1 MELIMTGKYKKEL
14 VKKIKDAMADK
25 ELAEALCEM
34 IEDQRG
40 GLGFLLSMLSERP
53 RTFNPFI
60 LKGLS
65 IYREPAA
72 IDTKTAELVAV
83 AAAAALG
90 CEHCLEAHI
99 DRAVTEGATL
109 EELMDVMLITGA
121 IAESSTLSV
130 AFRKLKQKEGKIKK
144 TGDRY

>member
-1 MELIMTGKYKKEL
+1 MTGKNRKEL
-14 VKKIKDAMADK
+14 LEKAKDAMADK
-25 ELAEALCEM
+25 ELSEALCEM
-34 IEDQRG
+34 ITEQRG

-72 IDTKTAELVAV
+72 IDTKTAELVAI
-83 AAAAALG
+83 AAAAALS
-90 CEHCLEAHI
+90 CEHCLEVHI

-109 EELMDVMLITGA
+109 DEIMDVMLITA
-121 IAESSTLSV
+121 SIAESSTLSV
-130 AFRKLKQKEGKIKK
+130 AFRKLKQGAGKIKK
-144 TGDRY
+144 AAP

>member
-1 MELIMTGKYKKEL
+1 MNEKNKKEL
-14 VKKIKDAMADK
+14 IKKTKDAMADK

-34 IEDQRG
+34 IVEQRG
-40 GLGFLLSMLSERP
+40 GLGFMLGMLSERP
-53 RTFNPFI
+53 RTFNPLI

-72 IDTKTAELVAV
+72 IDTKTAELVAI
-83 AAAAALG
+83 AAAAALS

-99 DRAVTEGATL
+99 DRALTEGATL
-109 EELMDVMLITGA
+109 EEIMDVMLITGA

-144 TGDRY
+144 VDPGR

>member
-1 MELIMTGKYKKEL
+1 MPEKNKKEL
-14 VKKIKDAMADK
+14 VKKTKDAMADK
-25 ELAEALCEM
+25 DLTAALCEM
-34 IEDQRG
+34 ISEQRG

-53 RTFNPFI
+53 STFNPFI

-72 IDTKTAELVAV
+72 IDTKTAELVAI
-83 AAAAALG
+83 AAAAALS

-109 EELMDVMLITGA
+109 EEIMDVILITGA

-130 AFRKLKQKEGKIKK
+130 AFRKLKQKAGK
-144 TGDRY
+144 TNRAAPATFE